1 MASHLLS
8 PTVVVA
14 NALFLF
20 FLSSNSAQAGGQSVR
35 YCVPNHS
42 HSIDPLCL
50 MQEQTIISL
59 FDGSFVLGILSFRFY
74 QPKRRQGII
83 NIGKELEKVGV
94 GFSKMIIGDSTT
106 WASCMRLDSLSS
118 ERHLRECQGG
128 DRVMPGSTTPF
139 FSSVRRSLF
148 CFHTSQ

>member
-59 FDGSFVLGILSFRFY
+59 FDGSFVLEILSFRFY

-118 ERHLRECQGG
+118 ERHLRKCQGG